1 MDTAYRSTPAKRIVR
16 RPANVTLRDFAYFL
30 AVPSLVYEPRYPRTK
45 RVRWDYVA
53 RKLGEAALCAAF
65 QYAVMKQFMLPVLE
79 QGAKSPHA
87 AGLEPGGCGNG
98 TLLRGF
104 YFVASETVLSLSD
117 STFVA
122 SENRLPFIF
131 K

>member
-1 MDTAYRSTPAKRIVR
+1 MRIVR

-87 AGLEPGGCGNG
+87 AGLG
-98 TLLRGF
+98 TASVSESIGVAAELGF
-104 YFVASETVLSLSD
+104 AMMRLAMPSLFVWLTG
-117 STFVA
+117 
-122 SENRLPFIF
+122 
-131 K
+131 